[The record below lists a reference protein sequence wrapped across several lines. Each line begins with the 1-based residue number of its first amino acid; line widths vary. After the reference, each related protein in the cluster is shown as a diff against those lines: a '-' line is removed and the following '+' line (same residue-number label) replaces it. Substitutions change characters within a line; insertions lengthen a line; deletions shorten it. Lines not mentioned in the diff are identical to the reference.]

1 MRTPP
6 VTGERKGLDTP
17 GSQAAEGAGA
27 RKNFRVRLAGAGA
40 GDCLPDQG
48 LPGSYRLVAAQGWT
62 LRGGRRGPGACPME
76 REGRAAAA
84 SPPCAR
90 AGRGG
95 SRGVRPGPLV
105 RLSGQTQRH
114 ARPSCQGAAAD
125 TAPGP
130 CRASVGPGRLLSDM
144 AGF

>member
-6 VTGERKGLDTP
+6 VTGERKGSDAP
-17 GSQAAEGAGA
+17 SSQAVEGAGE
-27 RKNFRVRLAGAGA
+27 RKSFRVRLAGAGA
-40 GDCLPDQG
+40 GDCLPDKA

-62 LRGGRRGPGACPME
+62 LRGGRRGPGARPMG

-95 SRGVRPGPLV
+95 SRGVRPGRLV

-114 ARPSCQGAAAD
+114 ARPFC
-125 TAPGP
+125 
-130 CRASVGPGRLLSDM
+130 
-144 AGF
+144 